1 MLTKKKKQNLLF
13 LGIGIIIGCILAG
26 SIAYFSVIKQFTKA
40 KINKIQLAFP
50 VEDTDTLSAKPIKSK
65 TIKINKKNYDK
76 DTVININND
85 IEADT
90 SRLDTNSIISIDVVK
105 SDTKIE
111 SMKIPIINLDLDST
125 LTTNDYNKEIIV
137 EQWENPTN
145 FAGYKKNKTTLII
158 YGISIENIELHLSNN
173 TLFLVYKDQKLAL
186 QESNTFIRF
195 PSTFLTK

>member
-50 VEDTDTLSAKPIKSK
+50 ISDTDTLSSKTIKSK
-65 TIKINKKNYDK
+65 TIKINQKND
-76 DTVININND
+76 DIDSVNINND
-85 IEADT
+85 IETD
-90 SRLDTNSIISIDVVK
+90 SSHLDTNTITSMDVVK
-105 SDTKIE
+105 TDTKIE
-111 SMKIPIINLDLDST
+111 SMKIPIINLDIDST
-125 LTTNDYNKEIIV
+125 LTTDDYSSEILV

-145 FAGYKKNKTTLII
+145 FAGYRKNKTTLII
-158 YGISIENIELHLSNN
+158 YGISIENIELQSSNN
-173 TLFLVYKDQKLAL
+173 TLFLVYRDQKLAL